1 MLQKRVGMRYY
12 QWMPDYNPNAIWGS
26 KEKKYVYRPPG
37 DPTSY
42 TAAPPGT
49 QDVPLSGSPP
59 ADGDLGNSGQKPAS
73 FFRRHGL
80 IFFTIGIFV
89 AIGLAAYIYYL
100 LLPAPAP
107 NIAISFSNPSSIIV
121 GQPFPVIITVAN
133 DSKSVIQ
140 NAQLNIILPSSSLA
154 FASGT
159 TPTQDVGMVSSGTIN
174 PPMTIW
180 LVATGSGGTAGTTQT
195 VNAALTY
202 QVANAASTTFT
213 TPAAST
219 ALAIGTQST
228 LSLSYNASS
237 SIFSG
242 QNFDIAVNY
251 QNNTAQTLQGI
262 QLQMQY
268 PPAFH
273 FVSSS
278 TTVPTDAG
286 DDTWNL
292 GALAANATGTL
303 VIEGNI
309 VGPAN
314 AQYPLTGTIGATF
327 SGQNYPAANAPVSF
341 TVTPSPLSLS
351 LALNNSLTYV
361 AKLGDSLKYT
371 LTYTN
376 NSNVTFKNVNVSATL
391 AGAMYDFSSLQTDGS
406 FNSKSDTITWFAA
419 TTPALASLAP
429 GQSESVVFTV
439 GTLAAFPTKLMS
451 EGYKNG
457 GYNLNVTAKAVSPT
471 VIPNA
476 AGTNT
481 TSVTALTSKVG
492 GEITLAANGYYEE
505 ASSSIANTGPYP
517 PTVDQPTEY
526 TIHWDIANYA
536 TDATSVTVSAYLQSG
551 TTFTGAATS
560 TGLASTSLP
569 TYNAGTGLVTWTI
582 PFIPATTGVI
592 SPPASAIF
600 QVSNTPAVNQMGQM
614 VTLMGPTT
622 LIATDVYTG
631 AAVTVTAPAI
641 TTRFLNDPSVS
652 SQTGDVTQ

>member
-1 MLQKRVGMRYY
+1 
-12 QWMPDYNPNAIWGS
+12 MPDYNPNAIWGS
-26 KEKKYVYRPPG
+26 KEKKYAYHPPG
-37 DPTSY
+37 NPASY
-42 TAAPPGT
+42 TTIPPET
-49 QDVPLSGSPP
+49 QNVPPSGSPP
-59 ADGDLGNSGQKPAS
+59 PGDKPGDGGQKPPS

-80 IFFTIGIFV
+80 IFFTIGIFL
-89 AIGLAAYIYYL
+89 AIGLAAFIYYL

-107 NIAISFSNPSSIIV
+107 NIAISFSGPNSIMI
-121 GQPFPVIITVAN
+121 GQPFPVVVTVAN

-140 NAQLNIILPSSSLA
+140 NAQLNIMLPSSSLA

-159 TPTQDVGMVSSGTIN
+159 TPMQDVGTISSETIN

-195 VNAALTY
+195 INATLTY
-202 QVANAASTTFT
+202 RVANAASATFT
-213 TPAAST
+213 TPVASS
-219 ALAIGTQST
+219 ALAIGTQSA

-242 QNFDIAVNY
+242 QNFIIAINY
-251 QNNTAQTLQGI
+251 QNNTAEPLQGI

-268 PPAFH
+268 PPAFR

-278 TTVPTDAG
+278 PAMPTDAG
-286 DDTWNL
+286 DDTWNF
-292 GALAANATGTL
+292 GALAANASGTL
-303 VIEGNI
+303 IIEGNI

-314 AQYPLTGTIGATF
+314 AQYQLTGTIGATF
-327 SGQNYPAANAPVSF
+327 SGQNYPAASAPVNF

-351 LALNNSLTYV
+351 LALNNSPMYV
-361 AKLGDSLKYT
+361 AKLGDNLNYT

-376 NSNVTFKNVNVSATL
+376 NSNVTFKSVNISATL
-391 AGAMYDFSSLQTDGS
+391 AGTMYDLSSLQTNGS
-406 FNSKSDTITWFAA
+406 FNSKSDTITWYAA
-419 TTPALASLAP
+419 NTRALASVAP
-429 GQSESVVFTV
+429 GQSGSVTFTI
-439 GTLAAFPTKLMS
+439 GTLAAFPTKLVS
-451 EGYKNG
+451 EGYKN
-457 GYNLNVTAKAVSPT
+457 YSLSITAQAVSPT

-481 TSVTALTSKVG
+481 TSATALTNKVS
-492 GEITLAANGYYEE
+492 GEIALAANGYYKET
-505 ASSSIANTGPYP
+505 SSSIANTGPYP

-582 PFIPATTGVI
+582 PFIPATTGVV
-592 SPPASAIF
+592 SPPVTAIF
-600 QVSNTPAVNQMGQM
+600 QVSNMPAINQAGQT

-622 LIATDVYTG
+622 LTATDVYTG
-631 AAVTVTAPAI
+631 AAVRATAAAI
-641 TTRFLNDPSVS
+641 TTRLPNDPSVS
-652 SQTGDVTQ
+652 NQLGVVTQ

>member
-1 MLQKRVGMRYY
+1 
-12 QWMPDYNPNAIWGS
+12 MPDYNPNAIWGS
-26 KEKKYVYRPPG
+26 KEKKYVYHPPG

-42 TAAPPGT
+42 TAAPLGAQNLP
-49 QDVPLSGSPP
+49 PSGSPP
-59 ADGDLGNSGQKPAS
+59 PGGKNNDNGGGGFNGQQRPPS
-73 FFRRHGL
+73 FFRRYGL
-80 IFFTIGIFV
+80 ILFTIGIFV
-89 AIGLAAYIYYL
+89 AIGLAAFIYYL

-107 NIAISFSNPSSIIV
+107 NIAISFSGPDSIMI
-121 GQPFPVIITVAN
+121 GQPFPVVITVAN

-140 NAQLNIILPSSSLA
+140 NAQLNIMLPSSSLA

-159 TPTQDVGMVSSGTIN
+159 APAQDVGTVSSGTIN

-180 LVATGSGGTAGTTQT
+180 LVAAPPGGTTQT
-195 VNAALTY
+195 VSATLTY

-213 TPAAST
+213 TAAANT

-228 LSLSYNASS
+228 LSLLYSAPSA
-237 SIFSG
+237 IFSG

-251 QNNTAQTLQGI
+251 QNDTAQTLQGV

-278 TTVPTDAG
+278 TTTPMDAG

-303 VIEGNI
+303 VIAGNI

-314 AQYPLTGTIGATF
+314 APYSLTGTIGATF
-327 SGQNYPAANAPVSF
+327 SGQNYPAMSRSVNF
-341 TVTPSPLSLS
+341 TVTPSPLSL
-351 LALNNSLTYV
+351 ALTLNDTSTYV
-361 AKLGDSLKYT
+361 AKLGDSLNYT
-371 LTYTN
+371 LTYAN

-406 FNSKSDTITWFAA
+406 FNSKTNTISWSAA
-419 TTPALASLAP
+419 NAPTLAP
-429 GQSESVVFTV
+429 GQSGSVTFTIS
-439 GTLAAFPTKLMS
+439 TLAAFPLALVSK
-451 EGYKNG
+451 GYGNG
-457 GYNLNVTAKAVSPT
+457 AYDFNVTAKATSPT

-481 TSVTALTSKVG
+481 TSVTALPSKMG
-492 GEITLAANGYYEE
+492 GEITLAANGYYKE

-560 TGLASTSLP
+560 TLASTSLP

-582 PFIPATTGVI
+582 PSIPTATGVI
-592 SPPASAIF
+592 GLPVSAIF
-600 QVSNTPAVNQMGQM
+600 QVSNTPAVNQVGQTI
-614 VTLMGPTT
+614 TLMGRTT
-622 LIATDVYTG
+622 LTATDAYTG
-631 AAVTVTAPAI
+631 EAVQATAAAI
-641 TTRFLNDPSVS
+641 TTQLPNDPYANG
-652 SQTGDVTQ
+652 QTGDVTQ

>member
-1 MLQKRVGMRYY
+1 
-12 QWMPDYNPNAIWGS
+12 MPDYNPNAIWGS
-26 KEKKYVYRPPG
+26 KEKKYVYHPPG

-42 TAAPPGT
+42 TAVPP
-49 QDVPLSGSPP
+49 DVQNVPPSGSPP
-59 ADGDLGNSGQKPAS
+59 PRENKNGNGGGDFNDGQKPVS

-80 IFFTIGIFV
+80 VLFTIGIFV
-89 AIGLAAYIYYL
+89 AIGLAAFIYYL
-100 LLPAPAP
+100 FLPAPTP

-121 GQPFPVIITVAN
+121 GQPFPVVVSVAN

-140 NAQLNIILPSSSLA
+140 NAQLNIMLPSSSLA

-159 TPTQDVGMVSSGTIN
+159 TPMQNVGTVSSGTIN

-180 LVATGSGGTAGTTQT
+180 LVATGSGGTAGTTQRVFAT
-195 VNAALTY
+195 LTY
-202 QVANAASTTFT
+202 QIANAASSTFT
-213 TPAAST
+213 TSATST
-219 ALAIGTQST
+219 ALAIGTQSA
-228 LSLSYNASS
+228 LSLSYIAPSA
-237 SIFSG
+237 IFSG
-242 QNFDIAVNY
+242 QNFDIAVDY
-251 QNNTAQTLQGI
+251 QNNTAQTLQGV

-278 TTVPTDAG
+278 TTAPTDAG
-286 DDTWNL
+286 DDAWNL

-303 VIEGNI
+303 VIVGNI

-314 AQYPLTGTIGATF
+314 AQYPLTGVIGATF
-327 SGQNYPAANAPVSF
+327 SGQNFPAASAPVSF
-341 TVTPSPLSLS
+341 TITPSPLSLS

-361 AKLGDSLKYT
+361 AKRGDSLNYT

-376 NSNVTFKNVNVSATL
+376 NSNVTFKSVNVSATL
-391 AGAMYDFSSLQTDGS
+391 AGAMYDFSSLQTSGS
-406 FNSKSDTITWFAA
+406 FNSKSDTITWYTAN
-419 TTPALASLAP
+419 TPALASLAP
-429 GQSESVVFTV
+429 GQSGSVTFTV
-439 GTLAAFPTKLMS
+439 GTLAAFPTKLVS
-451 EGYKNG
+451 EGYKDYSLG
-457 GYNLNVTAKAVSPT
+457 VTAQATSPT

-481 TSVTALTSKVG
+481 TSVTAMTNKVG
-492 GEITLAANGYYEE
+492 GEITLDANGYYKET
-505 ASSSIANTGPYP
+505 ASSIANTGPYP

-592 SPPASAIF
+592 SPPVTAIF
-600 QVSNTPAVNQMGQM
+600 QVSNTPAVNQVGQTI
-614 VTLMGPTT
+614 TLMGPAT
-622 LIATDVYTG
+622 LTATDVYTG
-631 AAVTVTAPAI
+631 AAVQATAAAI
-641 TTRFLNDPSVS
+641 TTRLPNDPYANG
-652 SQTGDVTQ
+652 QIGTVTQ

>member
-1 MLQKRVGMRYY
+1 
-12 QWMPDYNPNAIWGS
+12 MPDYNPNAIWGS
-26 KEKKYVYRPPG
+26 KQKKYVYHPPG
-37 DPTSY
+37 DSTSY
-42 TAAPPGT
+42 TAAPPEM
-49 QDVPLSGSPP
+49 QNMPPSGSPP
-59 ADGDLGNSGQKPAS
+59 S
-73 FFRRHGL
+73 FFRRHGVL
-80 IFFTIGIFV
+80 FFTIGIFL
-89 AIGLAAYIYYL
+89 AIGIAALIYYL

-107 NIAISFSNPSSIIV
+107 SIAISFSDPNSIIV
-121 GQPFPVIITVAN
+121 GQPFPVVITVAN

-140 NAQLNIILPSSSLA
+140 NAQLNIMLPSSSLA

-159 TPTQDVGMVSSGTIN
+159 TPTQDVGTVSSGTIN

-180 LVATGSGGTAGTTQT
+180 LVATGNGGIAGTTQT
-195 VNAALTY
+195 INATLTY
-202 QVANAASTTFT
+202 QAANAPSTTFT

-219 ALAIGTQST
+219 ALAIGTQSA
-228 LSLSYNASS
+228 LSLSYNAPSA
-237 SIFSG
+237 IFSG
-242 QNFDIAVNY
+242 QNFAITVNY
-251 QNNTAQTLQGI
+251 QNNTTNALQGI

-273 FVSSS
+273 FVSSG
-278 TTVPTDAG
+278 TTAPADTG

-314 AQYPLTGTIGATF
+314 AQYALAGTIGATF
-327 SGQNYPAANAPVSF
+327 SGQNFPAASAPVSF
-341 TVTPSPLSLS
+341 TVTPSPLSLA
-351 LALNNSLTYV
+351 LTLNNTSTYI
-361 AKLGDSLKYT
+361 ATLGDNLNYT

-376 NSNVTFKNVNVSATL
+376 NSNATFKSVNVSATL
-391 AGAMYDFSSLQTDGS
+391 AGAMYNFSSLQTKGS
-406 FNSKSDTITWFAA
+406 FNSKTNTIAWSAA
-419 TTPALASLAP
+419 NTPALASLAP
-429 GQSESVVFTV
+429 GQSGSVTFTV

-451 EGYKNG
+451 EGYRNG
-457 GYNLNVTAKAVSPT
+457 DYNLNVTAQAISPT

-481 TSVTALTSKVG
+481 TSVTALTSKMG
-492 GEITLAANGYYEE
+492 GEVTLDANGYYKET
-505 ASSSIANTGPYP
+505 SSSIANTGPYP
-517 PTVDQPTEY
+517 PTVNQPTEY

-536 TDATSVTVSAYLQSG
+536 TDATSVTVTAYLQSG

-592 SPPASAIF
+592 SSPASAIF
-600 QVSNTPAVNQMGQM
+600 QVNNTPASNQVGQT

-622 LIATDVYTG
+622 LTATDVYTG
-631 AAVTVTAPAI
+631 AAVKTTADAI
-641 TTRFLNDPSVS
+641 TTQLPNDPSANG
-652 SQTGDVTQ
+652 QTGDVIQ

>member
-1 MLQKRVGMRYY
+1 
-12 QWMPDYNPNAIWGS
+12 MPDYNPNAIWGS

-37 DPTSY
+37 TQNV
-42 TAAPPGT
+42 PP
-49 QDVPLSGSPP
+49 SGSPP
-59 ADGDLGNSGQKPAS
+59 PLGENNGGKGNGGSNFNGGQKSPS
-73 FFRRHGL
+73 FFHRHGL

-107 NIAISFSNPSSIIV
+107 NIAISFSDPSSIIV
-121 GQPFPVIITVAN
+121 GQPFPVVITVAN
-133 DSKSVIQ
+133 DSKSMIQ
-140 NAQLNIILPSSSLA
+140 NAQLNIVLPSSSLA

-159 TPTQDVGMVSSGTIN
+159 IPTQDVGMVSSGTIN

-180 LVATGSGGTAGTTQT
+180 LVATGSNGTAGTTQT
-195 VNAALTY
+195 VSATLTY
-202 QVANAASTTFT
+202 QVTNAASTTFT
-213 TPAAST
+213 TPVAST
-219 ALAIGTQST
+219 TLAIGTQSA

-242 QNFDIAVNY
+242 QNFDITVNY

-262 QLQMQY
+262 QLHMQY
-268 PPAFH
+268 PSGTIDGQPPFH

-278 TTVPTDAG
+278 TTAPTDAG

-292 GALAANATGTL
+292 GTLAANATGTL
-303 VIEGNI
+303 VINGNI

-314 AQYPLTGTIGATF
+314 AQYQLAATIGAMF
-327 SGQNYPAANAPVSF
+327 SGQNYPAMSAPASF
-341 TVTPSPLSLS
+341 TVTPSPLSLA
-351 LALNNSLTYV
+351 LTLNNTSTYI
-361 AKLGDSLKYT
+361 AKLGDSLNYT

-376 NSNVTFKNVNVSATL
+376 NSNVTFKSVNVSATL
-391 AGAMYDFSSLQTDGS
+391 AGAMYDFPSLQTNGS
-406 FNSKSDTITWFAA
+406 FNSKSDTIAWSAA
-419 TTPALASLAP
+419 NALALASLAP
-429 GQSESVVFTV
+429 GQSGSVTFTIN
-439 GTLAAFPTKLMS
+439 TLAAFPLQLVSK
-451 EGYKNG
+451 GYSNG
-457 GYNLNVTAKAVSPT
+457 DYNLNVTAQAVSPT

-481 TSVTALTSKVG
+481 TSVTALTSKVA
-492 GEITLAANGYYEE
+492 GEITLAANGYYKEV
-505 ASSSIANTGPYP
+505 SSSIANTGPYP

-592 SPPASAIF
+592 SPSVSAIF
-600 QVSNTPAVNQMGQM
+600 QVRNTPAVNQVGQT
-614 VTLMGPTT
+614 VTLAGPST
-622 LIATDVYTG
+622 LTATDVYTG

-641 TTRFLNDPSVS
+641 TTQLPNDSYANG
-652 SQTGDVTQ
+652 QTGDVTQ